1 MEKPDLVIRKAK
13 LTDKGKLQDIAIKE
27 GLITRIADSISDFA
41 ANGIDAHGRLAVP
54 PFVDPHVHLDA
65 VLTVGT
71 PRYNLS
77 GTLLEG
83 IQIWGEKKADLTAED
98 VKKRAVE
105 AIKWEVVQGTLH
117 IRTHVDVCD
126 PGLTALHAMVEV
138 KDEVKEF
145 VDLQI
150 VAFPQDGILRY
161 PGGADL
167 LEKALVAGADVV
179 GGIPHHE
186 RTREDGLKSLDIV
199 FELAQKYTKDIDVH
213 TDETDDAHSR
223 FAEYIAA
230 KTIKEGFDGSVAA
243 GHTTAMH
250 SYNNPYAFKLIG
262 LLKEAGISVITNPL
276 DNIALQGRFDTYP
289 KRRGL
294 TRVKELLEA
303 GVNVGIGHDSIMDP
317 WYPLGKGSMLEAA
330 FMCLN
335 VAHMTGYEEMKQIFK
350 ALTYNSARILRVE
363 NYGIE
368 EGNPA
373 NLVILNANS
382 EINAL
387 RLGAEALYV
396 LKNGKVVAKTDPAK
410 RYFRDEEVRLE
421 VPGIYE

>member
-1 MEKPDLVIRKAK
+1 MENPDLVIRRAR
-13 LTDKGKLQDIAIKE
+13 LTDQKKLQDIAIRNGK
-27 GLITRIADSISDFA
+27 IARIADSLSA
-41 ANGIDAHGRLAVP
+41 VPEKEIDAHGRLAIP

-65 VLTVGT
+65 VLTVGS

-77 GTLLEG
+77 GTLIEG
-83 IQIWGEKKADLTAED
+83 IQIWGEKKADLNAQD

-105 AIKWEVVQGTLH
+105 AIKWEVVQGTQH
-117 IRTHVDVCD
+117 IRTHADVCD
-126 PGLTALHAMVEV
+126 PGLTALNALLEV
-138 KDEVKEF
+138 KDEVKDYA
-145 VDLQI
+145 DLQI
-150 VAFPQDGILRY
+150 VAFPQDGILRF

-167 LEKALVAGADVV
+167 LEKALAAGADVV

-186 RTREDGLKSLDIV
+186 RTREDGLESLDIV
-199 FELAQKYTKDIDVH
+199 FKLAQKYNKDIDVH
-213 TDETDDAHSR
+213 TDETDDDHSR
-223 FAEYIAA
+223 FAEHLAA
-230 KTIKEGFDGSVAA
+230 KTLKEGFEGRVAA
-243 GHTTAMH
+243 SHTTAMH
-250 SYNNPYAFKLIG
+250 SYNNPYAFKVIG

-335 VAHMTGYEEMKQIFK
+335 VTHMTGYEEMRQIFK
-350 ALTYNSARILRVE
+350 ALTFNSAHILRLE
-363 NYGIE
+363 GYGLE

-387 RLGAEALYV
+387 RQGAEALYV
-396 LKNGKVVAKTDPAK
+396 LRAGMVIAKTEPAK
-410 RYFRDEEVRLE
+410 RFFLDQEVKLE

>member
-1 MEKPDLVIRKAK
+1 MENPDLVIRNAK
-13 LTDKGKLQDIAIKE
+13 LPDQEKLQDIAIKE
-27 GLITRIADSISDFA
+27 GIITGIAFNFPEVA
-41 ANGIDAHGRLAVP
+41 ENEIDAHGMLATP

-65 VLTVGT
+65 VLTVGS

-77 GTLLEG
+77 GTLIEG
-83 IQIWGEKKADLTAED
+83 IQIWGEKKADLTAAD
-98 VKKRAVE
+98 VRERALE

-117 IRTHVDVCD
+117 IRTHVDICD
-126 PGLTALHAMVEV
+126 PGLTALHAIIKLKAEI
-138 KDEVKEF
+138 KEF

-150 VAFPQDGILRY
+150 VAFPQDGIIRY

-186 RTREDGLKSLDIV
+186 RTRDEGLESLDII
-199 FELAQKYTKDIDVH
+199 FELAQKYNKAIDVH
-213 TDETDDAHSR
+213 TDETDDDHSR
-223 FAEYIAA
+223 FAEYLAA
-230 KTIKEGFDGSVAA
+230 KKIKEGFEGSVAA

-250 SYNNPYAFKLIG
+250 SYNNPYAFKLIE
-262 LLKEAGISVITNPL
+262 LLKEAGIHIITNPL

-294 TRVKELLEA
+294 TRVKELMKT

-317 WYPLGKGSMLEAA
+317 WYPMGKGSMLEAA

-335 VAHMTGYEEMKQIFK
+335 VAQMTGYEEMKQIFK
-350 ALTYNSARILRVE
+350 ALTYNSARILDLKG
-363 NYGIE
+363 YGIE

-396 LKNGKVVAKTDPAK
+396 LKKGKVIARTEPAR
-410 RYFRDEEVRLE
+410 RYFLQEEISFE
-421 VPGIYE
+421 VPGVYE

>member
-1 MEKPDLVIRKAK
+1 MQKPDLIIRNARLPGSSDSK
-13 LTDKGKLQDIAIKE
+13 DIAISRGKIIE
-27 GLITRIADSISDFA
+27 IA
-41 ANGIDAHGRLAVP
+41 ANISASAEQEIEARDRLASP
-54 PFVDPHVHLDA
+54 PFVDPHLHLDA
-65 VLTVGT
+65 ALTVGS

-83 IQIWGEKKADLTAED
+83 IRIWGEKKQDLTVED
-98 VKKRAVE
+98 VMHRARE
-105 AIKWEVVQGTLH
+105 AVKWEVVQGTQY
-117 IRTHVDVCD
+117 IRTHADICD
-126 PGLTALHAMVEV
+126 PELIALRGLIEVREAV
-138 KDEVKEF
+138 KDYATV
-145 VDLQI
+145 QI
-150 VAFPQDGILRY
+150 VAFPQDGIIRF
-161 PGGADL
+161 PRGAEL
-167 LEKALVAGADVV
+167 LQKALETGADVV

-186 RTREDGLKSLDIV
+186 RTREEGLESLDIV
-199 FELAQKYTKDIDVH
+199 FDLAKKYNKDIDVH
-213 TDETDDAHSR
+213 IDETDDDHSR
-223 FAEYIAA
+223 FAEYLAA
-230 KTIKEGFDGSVAA
+230 KTIKENFKGSVAA

-250 SYNNPYAFKLIG
+250 SYNNPYAFKVIG

-303 GVNVGIGHDSIMDP
+303 GVNVGIGHDSILDP

-335 VAHMTGYEEMKQIFK
+335 VTHMTGYEEMKQIFR
-350 ALTYNSARILRVE
+350 AITYNSAKILRIDG
-363 NYGIE
+363 YGIE
-368 EGNPA
+368 VGNPA
-373 NLVILNANS
+373 NLVILNASS

-396 LKNGKVVAKTDPAK
+396 IRDGRIVARTEPAK
-410 RYFRDEEVRLE
+410 RYCGDEEIKLE